1 MANFKLDVDG
11 DGIAVITWDMADR
24 SMNVITTGVIEE
36 LGALVDKVA
45 ADSAIKGAVATS
57 GKDAF
62 CGGADLTMLEGMGAV
77 FANLVRTKGEE
88 AAAAFVFDESRK
100 LSQVYR
106 RLETSGKPWVC
117 ALNGTAMGGGFE
129 FALACHYRVA
139 TDNPRTRLGLPEIKV
154 GLFPGAGGTQR
165 VARMLPPA
173 DALQFL
179 LKGEQLKVDRAKA
192 MKLIDAVVPQ
202 GDLIKA
208 AKDWIKAG
216 GKAKAPWDTEGFR
229 LPGGPVYSKAGMM
242 TFPAAN
248 AIYRRE
254 TYDNYPAARAILQV
268 VYEGL
273 QVPFDTALRIE
284 SRWFAKIL
292 RSPEAAAM
300 IRSLFVSMQE
310 LNKGARRPANEP
322 PTSLKK
328 IGVVGA
334 GFMGAGIAQVSAA
347 AGLQV
352 VMIDRDQETA
362 EKGKAALHKALS
374 DRVMKGRMKGAERDE
389 WLARILPTADYAAL
403 KDCDLVIE
411 AVFEDRKVKSEVI
424 AKIQAVIGDKAIF
437 ASNTSTLPIS
447 SLASEFKDPARFI
460 GIHFFS
466 PVDRM
471 MLVEIILGKQ
481 TGNKALAAALDYVR
495 GIRKTPIVVNDSR
508 GFYTS
513 RVVGTYIREGHLML
527 TEGVPAAMIENVGR
541 MAGMPVGPLALNDEV
556 AVDLAWK
563 ILKATEADLGAKA
576 IDARQKTLLREMVEK
591 RGRFGRKNGKGFYDY
606 PANGPKK
613 LWPEL
618 VDFQLKQLD
627 PDKIDIEELK
637 LRLLGIQALET
648 SRCFEEKVLTDVRE
662 ADVGSILGF
671 GFAPFSGG
679 TLSWIDMMGTK
690 RFVELCRK
698 LDKKFGARFAPNKL
712 LLDLAQRGEGF
723 YQRFAPGK
731 KRKRRKRPTP
741 PPLAASQPGSRRCR
755 ANVLG
760 CPETQTTHRKAR
772 HRPIASL
779 VPCAPSAHNRNRTRH
794 RVCAAPRP
802 PSRFRRQ
809 NIPAV
814 PIP

>member
-11 DGIAVITWDMADR
+11 DGIALVTWDMANR
-24 SMNVITTGVIEE
+24 SMNVITTSVIEE
-36 LGALVDKVA
+36 LGGLVDKIT
-45 ADSAIKGAVATS
+45 ADPAIKGVVVTS

-62 CGGADLTMLEGMGAV
+62 CGGADLTMLEGMGTV

-106 RLETSGKPWVC
+106 RIETCGKPWVC

-129 FALACHYRVA
+129 FALACHYRIA
-139 TDNPRTRLGLPEIKV
+139 TDNPKTRLGLPEIKV

-165 VARMLPPA
+165 VARMIPPA

-202 GDLIKA
+202 VDLIKV

-322 PTSLKK
+322 LTSLKK
-328 IGVVGA
+328 IGIVGA

-352 VMIDRDQETA
+352 VLIDRDQETA
-362 EKGKAALHKALS
+362 DKGKAGLHKALS

-389 WLARILPTADYAAL
+389 WLARISPSADYGAL
-403 KDCDLVIE
+403 KDCDLIIE

-471 MLVEIILGKQ
+471 MLVEIILGKE

-495 GIRKTPIVVNDSR
+495 VIRKTPIVVNDSR

-576 IDARQKTLLREMVEK
+576 VDARQKTLLREMVEK

-613 LWPEL
+613 LWPDL
-618 VDFQLKQLD
+618 VDFQLKKLD

-712 LLDLAQRGEGF
+712 LIDLAQHNEGF

-731 KRKRRKRPTP
+731 KKE
-741 PPLAASQPGSRRCR
+741 AA
-755 ANVLG
+755 
-760 CPETQTTHRKAR
+760 
-772 HRPIASL
+772 
-779 VPCAPSAHNRNRTRH
+779 
-794 RVCAAPRP
+794 
-802 PSRFRRQ
+802 
-809 NIPAV
+809 
-814 PIP
+814 

>member
-1 MANFKLDVDG
+1 MASFKLDVDS
-11 DGIAVITWDMADR
+11 DGMALVTWDMGDR
-24 SMNVITTGVIEE
+24 SMNVITMDVIAE
-36 LGALVDKVA
+36 LGTIVDKVA
-45 ADSAIKGAVATS
+45 NDAAIKGVVITS
-57 GKDAF
+57 GKPAF
-62 CGGADLTMLEGMGAV
+62 CGGADLAMLESIRGLYTDMV
-77 FANLVRTKGEE
+77 SKQGEE
-88 AAAAFVFDESRK
+88 AAAKMVFDESRK
-100 LSQVYR
+100 LSQLHR
-106 RLETSGKPWVC
+106 RIETCGKPWVC

-129 FALACHYRVA
+129 LALACHYRVA
-139 TDNPRTRLGLPEIKV
+139 ADEAKTRLGLPEIKI

-165 VARMLPPA
+165 VARMLQPA

-179 LKGEQLKVDRAKA
+179 LKGDQLKVDRAKA
-192 MKLIDAVVPQ
+192 MKLIDAVVPAA
-202 GDLIKA
+202 DLIKT
-208 AKDWIKAG
+208 AKDWVKANS
-216 GKAKAPWDTEGFR
+216 KAKAPWDTEGFR

-273 QVPFDTALRIE
+273 QLPIDTALRVE

-300 IRSLFVSMQE
+300 IRTLFVSMQD

-334 GFMGAGIAQVSAA
+334 GFMGAGIAQVTAA

-352 VMIDRDQETA
+352 ALIDRDQETA
-362 EKGKAALHKALS
+362 DKGKAGLHKALS

-389 WLARILPTADYAAL
+389 LLARITPTADYAAL

-411 AVFEDRKVKSEVI
+411 AVYEDRKVKSDVI
-424 AKIQAVIGDKAIF
+424 AKIQAVIGDKATF

-481 TGNKALAAALDYVR
+481 TGDKALAVALDYVR
-495 GIRKTPIVVNDSR
+495 AIRKTPIVVNDSR

-576 IDARQKTLLREMVEK
+576 IDPRQKKLLQEMVEK

-618 VDFQLKQLD
+618 ADLQPKKLD
-627 PDKIDIEELK
+627 PDTIDIEELK

-648 SRCFEEKVLTDVRE
+648 ARCFEEKVLTDVRE

-690 RFVELCRK
+690 NFVAVCRK
-698 LDKKFGARFAPNKL
+698 LEKKYGARFAPNKL
-712 LLDLAQRGEGF
+712 LLDLAAKGEGF
-723 YQRFAPGK
+723 YDRFAPVK
-731 KRKRRKRPTP
+731 KKE
-741 PPLAASQPGSRRCR
+741 AA
-755 ANVLG
+755 
-760 CPETQTTHRKAR
+760 
-772 HRPIASL
+772 
-779 VPCAPSAHNRNRTRH
+779 
-794 RVCAAPRP
+794 
-802 PSRFRRQ
+802 
-809 NIPAV
+809 
-814 PIP
+814 

>member
-1 MANFKLDVDG
+1 MANFSIDVDA
-11 DGIAVITWDMADR
+11 DGIALITWDMSDR
-24 SMNVITTGVIEE
+24 SMNVINTGVIEE
-36 LGALVDKVA
+36 FGALVDKVT
-45 ADSAIKGAVATS
+45 ADAAIKGVVITS
-57 GKDAF
+57 GKETF

-77 FANLVRTKGEE
+77 VANLVRTKGEE
-88 AAAAFVFDESRK
+88 AAAAFIFEESRK
-100 LSQVYR
+100 LSLLYR

-129 FALACHYRVA
+129 LALACHYRVA
-139 TDNPRTRLGLPEIKV
+139 SDNPKTRLGLPEIKI

-165 VARMLPPA
+165 VARMLQPA

-179 LKGEQLKVDRAKA
+179 LKGDQLKTDRAKA

-202 GDLIKA
+202 ADLIKA

-273 QVPFDTALRIE
+273 QVQFDTALRIE

-292 RSPEAAAM
+292 RSPVAAAM
-300 IRSLFVSMQE
+300 IRSLFVSMQD

-352 VMIDRDQETA
+352 VLIDRDQETA
-362 EKGKAALHKALS
+362 DKGKAGLHKALS

-389 WLARILPTADYAAL
+389 LLARISPSDDYGAL

-411 AVFEDRKVKSEVI
+411 AVFEDRKVKLDVM
-424 AKIQAVIGDKAIF
+424 AKIQAVIGGDTIL

-447 SLASEFKDPARFI
+447 SLASEFKDPSRFI

-471 MLVEIILGKQ
+471 MLVENILGKQ

-495 GIRKTPIVVNDSR
+495 AIRKTPIVVNDSR

-541 MAGMPVGPLALNDEV
+541 MAGMPVGPLSLNDEV

-563 ILKATEADLGAKA
+563 ILKATEVDLGAKA
-576 IDARQKTLLREMVEK
+576 IDPRQKKLLEEMVEK

-613 LWPEL
+613 LWPGLVEL
-618 VDFQLKQLD
+618 QPKKLLD
-627 PDKIDIEELK
+627 PEKIDIEELK

-690 RFVELCRK
+690 RFVDLCR
-698 LDKKFGARFAPNKL
+698 
-712 LLDLAQRGEGF
+712 
-723 YQRFAPGK
+723 
-731 KRKRRKRPTP
+731 
-741 PPLAASQPGSRRCR
+741 
-755 ANVLG
+755 
-760 CPETQTTHRKAR
+760 
-772 HRPIASL
+772 
-779 VPCAPSAHNRNRTRH
+779 
-794 RVCAAPRP
+794 
-802 PSRFRRQ
+802 
-809 NIPAV
+809 
-814 PIP
+814 

>member
-1 MANFKLDVDG
+1 MANFKIDVDA
-11 DGIAVITWDMADR
+11 DGIALVTWDMAGR
-24 SMNVITTGVIEE
+24 SMNVINTSVIEE
-36 LGALVDKVA
+36 LGELVDKVA
-45 ADSAIKGAVATS
+45 ADAAIKGVVVTS
-57 GKDAF
+57 GKEAF

-106 RLETSGKPWVC
+106 RIETSGKPWVC

-139 TDNPRTRLGLPEIKV
+139 ADNPKTRLGLPEVKI

-179 LKGEQLKVDRAKA
+179 LKGDQLKVDRARA

-202 GDLIKA
+202 ADLIKA
-208 AKDWIKAG
+208 AMDWIKAG

-300 IRSLFVSMQE
+300 IRSLFVSMQD
-310 LNKGARRPANEP
+310 LNKGARRPPNEP
-322 PTSLKK
+322 PTQLKK

-352 VMIDRDQETA
+352 ALIDRDQETA

-389 WLARILPTADYAAL
+389 LLARITPTADYDSL

-424 AKIQAVIGDKAIF
+424 AKIQAVIGDNVILG
-437 ASNTSTLPIS
+437 SNTSTLPIT

-481 TGNKALAAALDYVR
+481 TGSRALAVVLDYVR
-495 GIRKTPIVVNDSR
+495 AIRKTPIVVNDSR

-513 RVVGTYIREGHLML
+513 RVVGTYIQEGHLML

-541 MAGMPVGPLALNDEV
+541 IAGMPVGPLALNDEV

-563 ILKATEADLGAKA
+563 ILKATEADLGPKA
-576 IDARQKTLLREMVEK
+576 IDPRQKKLLEEMVEK

-613 LWPEL
+613 LWPDL
-618 VDFQLKQLD
+618 VDLQPKKLLA
-627 PDKIDIEELK
+627 PEKIDVEELK

-648 SRCFEEKVLTDVRE
+648 ARCFEENVLTDVRE

-690 RFVELCRK
+690 NFVALCRK
-698 LDKKFGARFAPNKL
+698 LEKKYGQRFAPNKL
-712 LLDLAQRGEGF
+712 LLDLAAKEEGF
-723 YQRFAPGK
+723 YQRFAPTK
-731 KRKRRKRPTP
+731 TKE
-741 PPLAASQPGSRRCR
+741 AA
-755 ANVLG
+755 
-760 CPETQTTHRKAR
+760 
-772 HRPIASL
+772 
-779 VPCAPSAHNRNRTRH
+779 
-794 RVCAAPRP
+794 
-802 PSRFRRQ
+802 
-809 NIPAV
+809 
-814 PIP
+814 